1 MIRNIQSEELTV
13 ELFSSFRRF
22 QQVTKCWR
30 KIDGQWTVVDD
41 PFVEDWGREQYEF
54 LVQCLRHTLASG
66 GLVCGAFADGALKGF
81 ASVESNFFGS
91 KGQYLELSSIHV
103 SSDCR
108 GRGIGRQLMNTAK
121 AWAREQGA
129 QKLYISAHSSVESQ
143 AFYHAMGCRE
153 AAEISAYHAEK
164 EPCDCQLELTL

>member
-1 MIRNIQSEELTV
+1 MLRNIQSEELTV

-30 KIDGQWTVVDD
+30 KIDGRWTVVDN
-41 PFVEDWGREQYEF
+41 PFVEDWGSEQYEF
-54 LVQCLRHTLASG
+54 LVRCLRSTLASG
-66 GLVCGAFADGALKGF
+66 GLVCGAFAGGVLKGF
-81 ASVESNFFGS
+81 VSVESHFFGS

-108 GRGIGRQLMNTAK
+108 GHGIGRQLMETAQ

-129 QKLYISAHSSVESQ
+129 KKLYISAHSSVESQ

-153 AAEISAYHAEK
+153 AEEISALHVEK
-164 EPCDCQLELTL
+164 EPCDCQLELSL

>member
-30 KIDGQWTVVDD
+30 KIDGQWTVVDN

-66 GLVCGAFADGALKGF
+66 GLVCGAFADGA
-81 ASVESNFFGS
+81 
-91 KGQYLELSSIHV
+91 
-103 SSDCR
+103 
-108 GRGIGRQLMNTAK
+108 
-121 AWAREQGA
+121 
-129 QKLYISAHSSVESQ
+129 
-143 AFYHAMGCRE
+143 
-153 AAEISAYHAEK
+153 
-164 EPCDCQLELTL
+164 